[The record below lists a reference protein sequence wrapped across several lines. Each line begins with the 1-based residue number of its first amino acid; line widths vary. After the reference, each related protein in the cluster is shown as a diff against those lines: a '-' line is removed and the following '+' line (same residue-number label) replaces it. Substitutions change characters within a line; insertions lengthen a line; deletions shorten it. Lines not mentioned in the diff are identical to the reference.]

1 MSESNLTRQVVAWL
15 RTQNVFFW
23 KTADKF
29 TSGIPD
35 LIISKQGQFIA
46 IELKIERG
54 RVSKIQQATLDKII
68 ASGGKAYVCRS
79 LDEVK
84 HIMR

>member
-68 ASGGKAYVCRS
+68 QSGGKAYVCRT